1 MKKPSGLLRILVSRT
16 GDYLTRTQPGQV
28 TEPTQGAPPGA
39 GTRWTA
45 EEIAA
50 GQPDLTR
57 TNEELLFQ
65 TEALH
70 GTAYD
75 FQQFS
80 LEKAGQ
86 GEGGAAFGF
95 GVYLTSREDVARY
108 YAEYVARRRTGEG
121 KRILRT
127 TVQHDNFLSWYEPP
141 TDTQKLAILRK
152 AADDR
157 IFANQ
162 ENMGYLLERFK
173 LAIKQGTGE
182 DAYKYLSMT
191 LGSDQYASRFLQ
203 QAAIDGIQYP
213 SGTMIGGKVARDT
226 SRGWNYVVFDPS
238 NVQIQEQMLFQGGP
252 VDPMAEEAATFGTW
266 TDFRDYVEAMYIPEE
281 RAATEEMT
289 LEQKDAWYRR
299 TWEEAKRQARQGEE
313 VTQAEAARTDE
324 QRDQDFLSSIQTDV
338 GLRDFLR
345 TLWEDAIDISSERQ
359 AEEFGLADEAEAAEL
374 ARRREAAARTERE
387 AHPLIHASAIAVG
400 MDRELKPSTEKA
412 IRTMIGKA
420 PREYR
425 RLLATISGDTE
436 ALAEIEKAAAGRPP
450 ITDPRWVQAAATGS
464 IYDRLRLARQ
474 IRNEAIAKKIR
485 RGDINLDEDTREYIS
500 SLNEQQAEAR
510 RKIEALQKEVAQSD
524 KDFAGLSRV
533 YEDQR
538 AKLRTYQRELELV
551 NRRIAGL
558 VSQRSAVSTELLS
571 RRERITREVDTL
583 KRQIS
588 RRSTVLARA

>member
-1 MKKPSGLLRILVSRT
+1 
-16 GDYLTRTQPGQV
+16 
-28 TEPTQGAPPGA
+28 
-39 GTRWTA
+39 
-45 EEIAA
+45 
-50 GQPDLTR
+50 
-57 TNEELLFQ
+57 
-65 TEALH
+65 
-70 GTAYD
+70 
-75 FQQFS
+75 
-80 LEKAGQ
+80 
-86 GEGGAAFGF
+86 
-95 GVYLTSREDVARY
+95 
-108 YAEYVARRRTGEG
+108 
-121 KRILRT
+121 
-127 TVQHDNFLSWYEPP
+127 
-141 TDTQKLAILRK
+141 
-152 AADDR
+152 
-157 IFANQ
+157 
-162 ENMGYLLERFK
+162 
-173 LAIKQGTGE
+173 
-182 DAYKYLSMT
+182 
-191 LGSDQYASRFLQ
+191 
-203 QAAIDGIQYP
+203 
-213 SGTMIGGKVARDT
+213 
-226 SRGWNYVVFDPS
+226 
-238 NVQIQEQMLFQGGP
+238 
-252 VDPMAEEAATFGTW
+252 
-266 TDFRDYVEAMYIPEE
+266 MYIPEE

-299 TWEEAKRQARQGEE
+299 TWKEAKRQARQGEE

-324 QRDQDFLSSIQTDV
+324 QRDQDFLSSIQTDE

-510 RKIEALQKEVAQSD
+510 RKIEALQKEVVQSD